1 MIETKHLIIMPL
13 DHRQL
18 RLYLRANN
26 KFEKEFRLSDTGRN
40 ISLPV
45 KERVEF
51 FILPQ
56 IKKATGDNYLFYT
69 FWIVIEKTSLNIV
82 AELGFKGKPNHQK
95 EIEIG
100 YGTFFSQLN
109 KGIMTEAVGG
119 MIDWAKA
126 RTDVDY
132 ILAETDEKNIASIRV
147 LQKNNFQ
154 QFDKIDDML
163 WWKISVQ

>member
-1 MIETKHLIIMPL
+1 
-13 DHRQL
+13 
-18 RLYLRANN
+18 
-26 KFEKEFRLSDTGRN
+26 
-40 ISLPV
+40 
-45 KERVEF
+45 
-51 FILPQ
+51 
-56 IKKATGDNYLFYT
+56 
-69 FWIVIEKTSLNIV
+69 
-82 AELGFKGKPNHQK
+82 K